1 MLLFV
6 FVCLQC
12 QEQCAHGEDHENG
25 EDFAEGFE
33 VVHGSSVFVKLF
45 AHDEGM
51 NNARQFN
58 LFVA

>member
-1 MLLFV
+1 V
-6 FVCLQC
+6 LQR
-12 QEQCAHGEDHENG
+12 QEQKAQGEDHKNG
-25 EDFAEGFE
+25 EDFAQCFK

-51 NNARQFN
+51 NNVRQFN

>member
-1 MLLFV
+1 V
-6 FVCLQC
+6 FVGVCVLQC
-12 QEQCAHGEDHENG
+12 QQQEAGGEDQNDG

-33 VVHGSSVFVKLF
+33 VVHGSGVFVKLF

-51 NNARQFN
+51 NNVRQFN